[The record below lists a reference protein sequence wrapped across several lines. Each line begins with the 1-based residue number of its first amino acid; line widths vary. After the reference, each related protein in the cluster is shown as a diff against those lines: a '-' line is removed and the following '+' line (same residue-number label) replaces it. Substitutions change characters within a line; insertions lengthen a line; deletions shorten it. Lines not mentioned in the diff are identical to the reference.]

1 MVDGLNST
9 RHVIRVY
16 SSHSLPFI
24 KEEALM
30 NSKVTDRIA
39 TGVFITIA
47 IIIISLLVGLFS
59 YILVNGLKHVSF
71 EFLTTPS
78 SNVMAGGG
86 IRDQLF
92 NSYYVL
98 FITMVIT
105 VPLGVGGGIYM
116 AEYAK
121 PGKVTNTIRSC
132 IEVLASLPSIVIG
145 MFGLLMFVNLTGW
158 GYSILGGALA
168 LTVFNLPV
176 MVRVSE
182 DAIRTLPLEL
192 KEASLALG
200 ITHWHTIKTILIPSA
215 FPSILTGAILAAG
228 RVFGEA
234 AALLFTAGLST
245 PRLDYAN
252 WNPFSETSPLNI
264 FRPAETLAVHIW
276 SVNTQGLI
284 PDVDEVSNGSAAVL
298 IISVL
303 IFNLLARFI
312 GSLIYKKMT
321 ATK

>member
-1 MVDGLNST
+1 
-9 RHVIRVY
+9 
-16 SSHSLPFI
+16 
-24 KEEALM
+24 M
-30 NSKVTDRIA
+30 NTKTVDRIA
-39 TGVFITIA
+39 SAIFYLIA
-47 IIIISLLVGLFS
+47 LIIILILVSLFY
-59 YILVNGLKHVSF
+59 YILVNGLRNISLH
-71 EFLTTPS
+71 FLTSPS

-92 NSYYVL
+92 NSFYVL
-98 FITMVIT
+98 FITMLIA
-105 VPLGVGGGIYM
+105 VPLGIGGGIYM

-121 PGKVTNTIRSC
+121 PGKVTDIIRSC

-158 GYSILGGALA
+158 GYTILGGALA

-176 MVRVSE
+176 IVRVSE
-182 DAIRTLPLEL
+182 DAIRTVPREL

-200 ITHWHTIKTILIPSA
+200 ITHWHTIKTVILPSA
-215 FPSILTGAILAAG
+215 FPTILTGIILASG

-252 WNPFSETSPLNI
+252 WNPFSTTSPLNI

-284 PDVDEVSNGSAAVL
+284 PDVDEVSSGAAAVL
-298 IISVL
+298 VISVL
-303 IFNLLARFI
+303 IFNLLARWI
-312 GSLIYKKMT
+312 GSMIHRKIT

>member
-1 MVDGLNST
+1 
-9 RHVIRVY
+9 
-16 SSHSLPFI
+16 
-24 KEEALM
+24 M
-30 NSKVTDRIA
+30 NSKTADRIA
-39 TGVFITIA
+39 TGVFIAIA
-47 IIIISLLVGLFS
+47 IIIVSILVGLFY
-59 YILVNGLKHVSF
+59 YILVNGLKHISL

-78 SNVMAGGG
+78 SNVRAGGG

-92 NSYYVL
+92 NSFYIL
-98 FITMVIT
+98 LITMLIA

-121 PGKVTNTIRSC
+121 PGKVTDIIRSC

-145 MFGLLMFVNLTGW
+145 MFGLLMFVNVTGW
-158 GYSILGGALA
+158 GYTILGGALA

-176 MVRVSE
+176 IVRVSE
-182 DAIRTLPLEL
+182 DAIRSVPRDL

-200 ITHWHTIKTILIPSA
+200 ITHWHTIKTVLLPSA

-252 WNPFSETSPLNI
+252 WNPFSPQSPLNI

-284 PDVDEVSNGSAAVL
+284 PDVEEVSNGSAAVL
-298 IISVL
+298 VLSVL
-303 IFNLLARFI
+303 IFNLLARWI
-312 GSLIYKKMT
+312 GSRIHKKIT

>member
-1 MVDGLNST
+1 
-9 RHVIRVY
+9 
-16 SSHSLPFI
+16 
-24 KEEALM
+24 M
-30 NSKVTDRIA
+30 NSRVADRIA
-39 TGVFITIA
+39 TSVFVAIA
-47 IIIISLLVGLFS
+47 IVIVSVLVGLFS
-59 YILVNGLKHVSF
+59 YILFNGVSHISLD
-71 EFLTTPS
+71 FLTNPS
-78 SNVMAGGG
+78 SNVRAGGG

-92 NSYYVL
+92 NSFYIL
-98 FITMVIT
+98 FITMIIT

-121 PGKVTNTIRSC
+121 PGKVTNTIRTC

-182 DAIRTLPLEL
+182 DALRSVPRDQ

-200 ITHWHTIKTILIPSA
+200 ITHWHTIKTILLPTA
-215 FPSILTGAILAAG
+215 FPSILTGAILASG

-234 AALLFTAGLST
+234 AALLFTSGLST

-252 WNPFSETSPLNI
+252 WNPFVENSPLNI

-284 PDVDEVSNGSAAVL
+284 PDVEDIANGASAVL
-298 IISVL
+298 ILSVL
-303 IFNLLARFI
+303 IFNLGARLI
-312 GSLIYKKMT
+312 GSLIHRKLT
-321 ATK
+321 ASK